1 MAATHTQNTPLHN
14 SAPASSATLAAFNKA
29 AGDQLR
35 LEILRV
41 LHRDSYGVLE
51 LASIFDMRQSGMS
64 HHLKVLANAGLVSRR
79 REGNSIFYSRA
90 HQAPV
95 DALGDLQ
102 QHLLQLTDEL
112 VLPGDIAQRLVEIK
126 EQRASHS
133 RSFFEQHAGEF
144 SRHQE
149 QISEFSVYAAP
160 VAHLLDSL
168 PEQQRRSVL
177 EIGPGTGQF
186 LGELTQRFNTVFA
199 LDNSRE
205 MLDAARANSQQN
217 PQIDNSIIEFIHG
230 DTSIARQR
238 GLRVDTVVVNMVL
251 HHLASPA
258 ELLRDINDLLNDNGQ
273 LIIAELCA
281 HDQDWVRD
289 SCGDLW
295 LGIAPE
301 SLSDWTSQHQLNEIG
316 SGQYLSLRNGFQLQ
330 IRQFS
335 KTISSTR
342 Q

>member
-1 MAATHTQNTPLHN
+1 MAAAEPHNTSVHSN
-14 SAPASSATLAAFNKA
+14 ASATSATLAAFNKA
-29 AGDQLR
+29 AGDELR

-79 REGNSIFYSRA
+79 REGNSIFYSRS

-95 DALGDLQ
+95 DALSDLQ

-112 VLPGDIAQRLVEIK
+112 VLPADIEQRLASIR
-126 EQRASHS
+126 EQRATHS
-133 RSFFEQHAGEF
+133 RTFFEQHAGEF

-160 VAHLLDSL
+160 VAHLLSSL
-168 PEQQRRSVL
+168 PEQQRGSVL

-186 LGELTQRFNTVFA
+186 LAELSQRFDKVFA

-205 MLDAARANSQQN
+205 MLDAARASCQQN
-217 PQIDNSIIEFIHG
+217 PLIGNRSIEFIHG
-230 DTSIARQR
+230 DTSVALQQ

-258 ELLRDINDLLNDNGQ
+258 ELVRDINKLLHDGGQ

-281 HDQDWVRD
+281 HDQDWVRE

-301 SLSDWTSQHQLNEIG
+301 TLSEWTRQHQLNEVG

-335 KTISSTR
+335 KTISSTW

>member
-1 MAATHTQNTPLHN
+1 MATAQPLNTPMHSN
-14 SAPASSATLAAFNKA
+14 ASTSSATLAAFNKA
-29 AGDQLR
+29 AGDELR

-79 REGNSIFYSRA
+79 REGNSIFYSRS

-95 DALGDLQ
+95 NALSNLQ

-112 VLPGDIAQRLVEIK
+112 VLPDDIEQRLADIR

-144 SRHQE
+144 SRQQE

-168 PEQQRRSVL
+168 PEQRRGSVL

-186 LGELTQRFNTVFA
+186 LAELAPRFDTVVA

-205 MLDAARANSQQN
+205 MLDAARVSSQQN
-217 PQIDNSIIEFIHG
+217 PHIDNSRIEFIHG
-230 DTSIARQR
+230 DTSVALQR

-258 ELLRDINDLLNDNGQ
+258 ELLRDINELLNDGGQ

-281 HDQDWVRD
+281 HDQDWVRN

-301 SLSDWTSQHQLNEIG
+301 TLSEWTSQHQLNEIG

-335 KTISSTR
+335 KTISSTW

>member
-1 MAATHTQNTPLHN
+1 MAVAESHNTSLH
-14 SAPASSATLAAFNKA
+14 SSSRASCATLAAFNKA
-29 AGDQLR
+29 VGDELR

-90 HQAPV
+90 HQSPV
-95 DALGDLQ
+95 DALSNLQ

-112 VLPGDIAQRLVEIK
+112 VLPTDIEQRLADIR
-126 EQRASHS
+126 EQRATHS

-149 QISEFSVYAAP
+149 QISEFSVYATP
-160 VAHLLDSL
+160 VADLLDTL
-168 PEQQRRSVL
+168 PTQQRNSVL

-186 LGELTQRFNTVFA
+186 LDELTQRFNAVFA

-205 MLDAARANSQQN
+205 MLDSARTNCEQN
-217 PQIDNSIIEFIHG
+217 PKFKADSIEFIHG
-230 DTSIARQR
+230 DTTLALQR

-258 ELLRDINDLLNDNGQ
+258 ELVRDISELLRDNGQ

-281 HDQDWVRD
+281 HDQDWVRE

-301 SLSDWTSQHQLNEIG
+301 TLSEWTSQHQLSEIG

-335 KTISSTR
+335 KTVFSTW

>member
-1 MAATHTQNTPLHN
+1 MAVSEPHN
-14 SAPASSATLAAFNKA
+14 APVHSNASASSATLAAFNKA
-29 AGDQLR
+29 AGDALR
-35 LEILRV
+35 LEVLRV

-51 LASIFDMRQSGMS
+51 LASIFDVRQSGMS

-95 DALGDLQ
+95 DALSELQ
-102 QHLLQLTDEL
+102 QQLLQLTDEL
-112 VLPGDIAQRLVEIK
+112 VLPSDIERRLADIR
-126 EQRASHS
+126 EQRATHS

-149 QISEFSVYAAP
+149 QISEFSVYASP
-160 VAHLLDSL
+160 VAQLLDAL
-168 PEQQRRSVL
+168 PEQQHGSVL

-186 LGELTQRFNTVFA
+186 LGELAQRFDTVFA

-205 MLDAARANSQQN
+205 MLDAARASSQQN
-217 PQIDNSIIEFIHG
+217 PLIDHSSIEFIHG
-230 DTSIARQR
+230 DTSVALQR

-258 ELLRDINDLLNDNGQ
+258 ELVRDIGELLHDNGQ

-281 HDQDWVRD
+281 HDQDWVRE

-295 LGIAPE
+295 LGIAPDA
-301 SLSDWTSQHQLNEIG
+301 LSEWTNQHQLNEIG

-335 KTISSTR
+335 KTFSSTW

>member
-1 MAATHTQNTPLHN
+1 MAVAESHTAPSHN
-14 SAPASSATLAAFNKA
+14 HASASCATLAAFNKA
-29 AGDQLR
+29 AGDELR

-41 LHRDSYGVLE
+41 LHRDSYGVME
-51 LASIFDMRQSGMS
+51 LASIFDIRQSGMS

-112 VLPGDIAQRLVEIK
+112 VLPTEIEQRLADIR

-149 QISEFSVYAAP
+149 QISEFSVYASP
-160 VAHLLDSL
+160 VANLLDKL
-168 PEQQRRSVL
+168 PLEQRNKVL

-186 LGELTQRFNTVFA
+186 LGELAQRYNTVFA

-205 MLDAARANSQQN
+205 MLDAARTNSEQN
-217 PQIDNSIIEFIHG
+217 PLINTRSIEFIHG
-230 DTSIARQR
+230 DTSEALQQ

-258 ELLRDINDLLNDNGQ
+258 EMLRDISELLLDGGQ

-281 HDQDWVRD
+281 HDQDWVRE

-301 SLSDWTSQHQLNEIG
+301 TLSEWTAQHQLSEVG

-335 KTISSTR
+335 KPISSTW

>member
-1 MAATHTQNTPLHN
+1 MAAAEPHNTTVQ
-14 SAPASSATLAAFNKA
+14 SSRSASSATLAAFNKA
-29 AGDQLR
+29 AGDELR

-79 REGNSIFYSRA
+79 REGNSIFYSRS

-95 DALGDLQ
+95 DALSNLQ
-102 QHLLQLTDEL
+102 QHLLQLTDDL
-112 VLPGDIAQRLVEIK
+112 VLPSNIEQRLADIR
-126 EQRASHS
+126 EQRATHS
-133 RSFFEQHAGEF
+133 RSFFEQHSGEF

-149 QISEFSVYAAP
+149 QISEFSVYASP

-168 PEQQRRSVL
+168 AEPQRDSVL

-186 LGELTQRFNTVFA
+186 LGELAQRFNSVFA

-205 MLDAARANSQQN
+205 MLDAARASCLQN
-217 PQIDNSIIEFIHG
+217 PLIDQGKIEFIHG
-230 DTSIARQR
+230 DTSAALQR

-258 ELLRDINDLLNDNGQ
+258 ELVRDINDLLCDGGQ

-281 HDQDWVRD
+281 HDQDWVRE

-301 SLSDWTSQHQLNEIG
+301 TLSEWTNQYELNEIG

-335 KTISSTR
+335 KTISTTW